1 MDPSRSS
8 TDALRACARFSEYL
22 NTLLPHA
29 RDRPGEEEGSLLLRH
44 LASSVLKVLG
54 RPVSHWDLNKESL
67 RRARE
72 LTGVLREAR
81 SDPVEVCARLNEEAR
96 SGCRRC
102 SSEEEDEDDS
112 SSEGVG
118 AGLAVALYL
127 NYCDATAGKEEEE
140 EKEAAVDLVPSVYD
154 PKHVLVKL
162 FVFKNKKLFFPIQGG
177 PIAHKL
183 IERPQKHSRK

>member
-8 TDALRACARFSEYL
+8 ADVLRACARFSEYL

-29 RDRPGEEEGSLLLRH
+29 RDRLGEEEDSLLLRH

-162 FVFKNKKLFFPIQGG
+162 FVFFLKKPLCFPHTGG
-177 PIAHKL
+177 TNCSQIN
-183 IERPQKHSRK
+183 